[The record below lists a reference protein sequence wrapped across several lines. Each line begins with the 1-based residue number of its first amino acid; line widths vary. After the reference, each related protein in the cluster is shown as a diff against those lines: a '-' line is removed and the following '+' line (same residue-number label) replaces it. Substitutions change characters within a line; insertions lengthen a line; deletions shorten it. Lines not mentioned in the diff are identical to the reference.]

1 MHFSDDENKS
11 EVAETTKE
19 ILEGKQNPLMVDLV
33 TRPDRVKDTIDRWF
47 DKEDFS
53 NEQNDEDLELDLLAE
68 RYEKNVTAKSGENK
82 KIFNSV
88 YLLCLFLFFINIF
101 F

>member
-1 MHFSDDENKS
+1 
-11 EVAETTKE
+11 
-19 ILEGKQNPLMVDLV
+19 MVDLV

-68 RYEKNVTAKSGENK
+68 RYEKNVTAKNGKN
-82 KIFNSV
+82 F
-88 YLLCLFLFFINIF
+88 
-101 F
+101 

>member
-1 MHFSDDENKS
+1 
-11 EVAETTKE
+11 
-19 ILEGKQNPLMVDLV
+19 MVDLV

-68 RYEKNVTAKSGENK
+68 RYEKNVTAKNGKNLK

-88 YLLCLFLFFINIF
+88 
-101 F
+101 

>member
-1 MHFSDDENKS
+1 
-11 EVAETTKE
+11 
-19 ILEGKQNPLMVDLV
+19 MVDLV

-68 RYEKNVTAKSGENK
+68 RYEKNVTAKNGKNLK